1 MNSKHIVIKYVWKR
15 IVTNIK
21 INRVLVVVATGS
33 SSEVQSKSFPRE
45 SDRDELQTKW
55 SEYLKKKKKK
65 RGLRISMVSFE
76 PIVSQWRILINNIKN
91 KYWFQMKL

>member
-55 SEYLKKKKKK
+55 SEYWKKKEEE
-65 RGLRISMVSFE
+65 RIT
-76 PIVSQWRILINNIKN
+76 N
-91 KYWFQMKL
+91 KYGKFWTHCFSVENFN